1 MNKTLEEA
9 TSLIESMA
17 SHDFSWSN
25 ERTVH
30 PSQAGV
36 HQLRTQDAVAAQ
48 VDIFAKQLTQM
59 MLNSNNT
66 SVV

>member
-36 HQLRTQDAVAAQ
+36 HQLRTQDAVA
-48 VDIFAKQLTQM
+48 DRK
-59 MLNSNNT
+59 